1 MPKYELNIRD
11 YVRILRKRRIIIV
24 MTFLAVVIG
33 TVMYLSNQ
41 PVVYQTETTIKIE
54 ERKTV
59 AGLLTEWI
67 LYSPADVMES
77 TTRLIKGYEVM
88 KQTAI
93 RLGMVNDRS
102 PLDKINAAVG
112 EMQGSVSTERIG
124 ATNMIRIIAT
134 TNTAKMAMDMAN
146 TVAEVYIDENLADKA
161 KQVRHTRQ
169 FIEEQLSALEGR
181 LKLAEDKMRGFG
193 EDTKRI
199 RLAEPIEQ
207 RLTDLQFELAGA
219 MQKYTDKHPVVI
231 QLREQIKSMESQTT
245 GYSSGELEYARLSR
259 EADVNKKLY
268 AMLRE
273 KLEEARI
280 TEAQKVADI
289 SVVDPAFM
297 PGAPISTNKRM
308 AIIVG
313 VLMGLVLGASL
324 AFVVETL
331 DTSISTIEDVESMVK
346 LRVLGLVPPVGK
358 GAKKR
363 GGLFEIIKDRFMPS
377 GKSQR
382 DEEEPIYLIA
392 HFDPTSTSAEAYRSI
407 QTNLKLDP
415 TQKTLLITSS
425 GPREGKSSIAS
436 NLAIVMAQAGLK
448 TLLISADLR
457 RPSLDKVFGIKR
469 EPGLNEFITGAATL
483 KDVLNNIVDIMV
495 GDMNFDDIRK
505 TPGMD
510 NIWIIPSGRLSYNPA
525 EILKSKEIKGLIE
538 KVRNRFD
545 VIIFDAPPVL
555 PVTDASLLA
564 PSMDSVV
571 LIYEIGRTSR
581 EALIR
586 TKIQLESVGAKISG
600 VILNHTQPET
610 EAIVSYPYYKYK
622 YGYAP
627 REGPGYMKDQQKSK
641 VKVKAA

>member
-1 MPKYELNIRD
+1 
-11 YVRILRKRRIIIV
+11 VRILRKRRVIII

-33 TVMYLSNQ
+33 TVMYVSNQ
-41 PVVYQTETTIKIE
+41 PIVYQTSTTIKIE

-67 LYSPADVMES
+67 LYSPADIMES
-77 TTRLIKGYEVM
+77 TTKLIKGYEVM
-88 KQTAI
+88 RQAAI
-93 RLGMVNDRS
+93 RLGMISENS
-102 PLDKINAAVG
+102 PQGEVNAAVG
-112 EMQGSVSTERIG
+112 ELQGSVSTERVG
-124 ATNMIRIIAT
+124 GTNMIRITAT
-134 TNTAKMAMDMAN
+134 TDTAKKAMDIAN
-146 TVAEVYIDENLADKA
+146 IVAEVYIDENLKEKA
-161 KQVRHTRQ
+161 KQVRHARQ
-169 FIEEQLSALEGR
+169 FIEEQLAGIENR
-181 LKLAEDKMRGFG
+181 LKVAEEKMRGFG
-193 EDTKRI
+193 EETKRV
-199 RLAEPIEQ
+199 RLAEPIEKK
-207 RLTDLQFELAGA
+207 LTDLQFELAAA
-219 MQKYTDKHPVVI
+219 MQRYTDKHPTVI
-231 QLREQIKSMESQTT
+231 MLRDQIKEMEAHTT
-245 GYSSGELEYARLSR
+245 GYTEDELEYARLAR
-259 EADVNKKLY
+259 ETEVNKKLY

-280 TEAQKVADI
+280 TEAQKVSDI

-297 PGAPISTNKRM
+297 PGGPISTNKRM

-313 VLMGLVLGASL
+313 MLMGLVLGASL

-363 GGLFEIIKDRFMPS
+363 GGLIDALKERFMPS
-377 GKSQR
+377 GKISR
-382 DEEEPIYLIA
+382 GDEEPIYLIA
-392 HFDPTSTSAEAYRSI
+392 HFEPTSTSAEAYRNI

-415 TQKTLLITSS
+415 AQKSILITSS
-425 GPREGKSSIAS
+425 GPREGKSSVSA

-457 RPSLDKVFGIKR
+457 RPSIDKVFGIKR

-483 KDVLNNIVDIMV
+483 KDVINNIVDIMV

-510 NIWIIPSGRLSYNPA
+510 NICIIPSGRLSYNPA

-545 VIIFDAPPVL
+545 VIIFDSPPVL

-564 PSMDSVV
+564 SSVDSVV
-571 LIYEIGRTSR
+571 IVYEIGRTSR

-586 TKIQLESVGAKISG
+586 AKIQLESVGAKISG

-610 EAIVSYPYYKYK
+610 EAIVTYPYYKYK
-622 YGYAP
+622 YGYPP
-627 REGPGYMKDQQKSK
+627 REGPGYMKDQKA
-641 VKVKAA
+641 KVKA